1 MKDHGLDLAVIGN
14 GRTAALVD
22 PCSRLVWWCYPRFDG
37 DPIFCRLLAGEEEKG
52 FSDVVLDDMVEFH
65 SEYVR
70 NTAIVT
76 TILTDRNGA
85 KVRITDF
92 APRFRQYERVFRPPQ
107 LFRMIE
113 PIAGLPRVTI
123 RMRPTCEYGKPLPR
137 RALGSNH
144 IRYYN
149 DSTVIRLTTD
159 APLSLIDRESP
170 FVLTRPLHL
179 VFGPD
184 EPDSGDLQK
193 TSREF
198 VERTHDYWLEWVRRL
213 SISVDWQEAIIR
225 AAITLKLSNFDETG
239 AVVAAHTTSIPEAP
253 SSGRTWDYRYCWR
266 RDAYF
271 VVQALNRIGATR
283 TMEEFITFT
292 LSIASKPDLELRPLY
307 SVVPTTDIEER
318 TAPDLA
324 GYRGD
329 GPVRIGNAAVS
340 QIQNDTYGS
349 VILAAMPLFFDRRLP
364 RPGDEGLFR
373 LLETLGSRAAKKAF
387 EPDAGI
393 WEYRGRQRV
402 HTHSAAMCWAG
413 CQRLAAIAARLGLD
427 ARAKHWN
434 SIAEPMHAELIERA
448 WNQKRGAF
456 TAAFGSDDLD
466 ASVLLLADLGV
477 VEVDDPR
484 FVSTV
489 AAMERELMREKH
501 VMRYANPDDFGL
513 PVTAFLIC
521 RFWLIDALW
530 SLGRR
535 DAAKD
540 LFTDALN
547 HRNRYGLLSE
557 DVDPQTG
564 ELWGNFPQTYSMAGL
579 ILSAM
584 RLSRSW
590 ADRYWRGGASTRPA
604 LAIFGAASRGPVSVR
619 CTACRSQRCPASLSK
634 RGCHACAMAT
644 SGVA

>member
-22 PCSRLVWWCYPRFDG
+22 PTARIVWWCYPRFDG
-37 DPIFCRLLAGEEEKG
+37 DPIFCRLVAGKQEKG
-52 FSDVVLDDMVEFH
+52 FSDVVLDDMADYQ

-70 NTAIVT
+70 NTAIVS
-76 TILTDRNGA
+76 TILTDHHGG

-92 APRFRQYERVFRPPQ
+92 VPRFRQFGRVFRPPQ
-107 LFRMIE
+107 IFRIIE
-113 PIAGLPRVTI
+113 PIAGLPRITI
-123 RMRPTCEYGKPLPR
+123 RVRPTSDYGKPLPQR
-137 RALGSNH
+137 SLGSNH
-144 IRYYN
+144 IRYSAEN
-149 DSTVIRLTTD
+149 TVIRLTTD
-159 APLSLIDRESP
+159 APVSLIDGEAP
-170 FVLTRPLHL
+170 FVITRPLHL

-184 EPDSGDLQK
+184 EPFPGDLQS
-193 TSREF
+193 TCRDF
-198 VERTHDYWLEWVRRL
+198 ADRTRDYWMEWVRRL
-213 SISVDWQEAIIR
+213 SISYDWQEAIIR

-239 AVVAAHTTSIPEAP
+239 GIIAAHTTSIPEAP
-253 SSGRTWDYRYCWR
+253 GSGRTWDYRYCWL

-283 TMEEFITFT
+283 TMEEFISFT
-292 LSIASKPDLELRPLY
+292 ISIAAKSDQELRPLY
-307 SVVPTTDIEER
+307 SVVPTHGVEER
-318 TAPDLA
+318 TASDLE

-329 GPVRIGNAAVS
+329 GPVRVGNAAAG
-340 QIQNDTYGS
+340 QAQHDTYGS

-364 RPGDEGLFR
+364 RPGDIGLFH
-373 LLETLGSRAAKKAF
+373 LLETLGERAAKKAL

-402 HTHSAAMCWAG
+402 HTHSTAMCWAG
-413 CQRLAAIAARLGLD
+413 CQRLSAIALRLGLD
-427 ARAKHWN
+427 DRAKYWN
-434 SIAEPMHAELIERA
+434 AIAEPIHAALLDRA
-448 WNQKRGAF
+448 WNEKRGAF

-466 ASVLLLADLGV
+466 ASVLLLPDLGV
-477 VEVDDPR
+477 IDVDDPR

-489 AAMERELMREKH
+489 TAMERELVREKH
-501 VMRYANPDDFGL
+501 VMRYANADDFGL

-521 RFWLIDALW
+521 RFWLIDAQW

-535 DAAKD
+535 EAARD
-540 LFTDALN
+540 LFIDALS

-590 ADRYWRGGASTRPA
+590 EDRYWRG
-604 LAIFGAASRGPVSVR
+604 
-619 CTACRSQRCPASLSK
+619 
-634 RGCHACAMAT
+634 
-644 SGVA
+644 

>member
-1 MKDHGLDLAVIGN
+1 
-14 GRTAALVD
+14 
-22 PCSRLVWWCYPRFDG
+22 
-37 DPIFCRLLAGEEEKG
+37 LAGKEEKG
-52 FSDVVLDDMVEFH
+52 FSDVVLDDLAEYQ

-70 NTAIVT
+70 NTAIVST
-76 TILTDRNGA
+76 LLIDRQGG

-92 APRFRQYERVFRPPQ
+92 VPRFRQFGRIFRPPQ
-107 LFRMIE
+107 IFRIIE
-113 PIAGLPRVTI
+113 PVAGLPRITI
-123 RMRPTCEYGKPLPR
+123 RMRPTSDYGKPLVQR
-137 RALGSNH
+137 SLGSNH
-144 IRYYN
+144 IRY
-149 DSTVIRLTTD
+149 SGEGTVIRLTTD
-159 APLSLIDRESP
+159 APLSLIDGEAP

-184 EPDSGDLQK
+184 EPFPGDLQS
-193 TSREF
+193 TCRDF
-198 VERTHDYWLEWVRRL
+198 VDRTRDYWMEWVRRL
-213 SISVDWQEAIIR
+213 SISYDWQEAIIR

-239 AVVAAHTTSIPEAP
+239 AIIAAHTTSIPEAP
-253 SSGRTWDYRYCWR
+253 GSGRTWDYRYCWL

-283 TMEEFITFT
+283 TMEEFISFT
-292 LSIASKPDLELRPLY
+292 ISIASKPDQELRPLY
-307 SVVPTTDIEER
+307 SVVPTNEVEET
-318 TAPDLA
+318 TAPNLE

-329 GPVRIGNAAVS
+329 GPVRVGNAAVG
-340 QIQNDTYGS
+340 QAQHDTYGS

-364 RPGDEGLFR
+364 RPGDVGLFQ
-373 LLETLGSRAAKKAF
+373 LLETLGERAKRKAL

-413 CQRLAAIAARLGLD
+413 CQRLSAIAKRIGLD
-427 ARAKHWN
+427 DRAKYWDTVAQPIHT
-434 SIAEPMHAELIERA
+434 ALLDQA
-448 WNQKRGAF
+448 WNEKRGAF

-466 ASVLLLADLGV
+466 ASVLLLPDLGV
-477 VEVDDPR
+477 IEVDDPR

-489 AAMERELMREKH
+489 AAMERELVREKH
-501 VMRYANPDDFGL
+501 VMRYANADDFGL

-530 SLGRR
+530 SLGQRE
-535 DAAKD
+535 AARD
-540 LFTDALN
+540 LFTDALS

-590 ADRYWRGGASTRPA
+590 EDRYWRG
-604 LAIFGAASRGPVSVR
+604 
-619 CTACRSQRCPASLSK
+619 
-634 RGCHACAMAT
+634 
-644 SGVA
+644 